1 MDASVWAYT
10 DGGMSMEFNGK
21 SYVLN
26 QCEDIW
32 KWFSESKVG
41 EYTRFFSRAVFHAE
55 DGFYAA
61 DSNNLSNYA
70 KV

>member
-1 MDASVWAYT
+1 MKT
-10 DGGMSMEFNGK
+10 LEFNGK
-21 SYVLN
+21 KYILN

-32 KWFSESKVG
+32 KWFKESKVG

-61 DSNNLSNYA
+61 YIDDLSNYA
-70 KV
+70 RV

>member
-1 MDASVWAYT
+1 MNTMVFRGET
-10 DGGMSMEFNGK
+10 FL
-21 SYVLN
+21 LN

-55 DGFYAA
+55 DGFYSAFVN
-61 DSNNLSNYA
+61 DLTNYA